1 MSRANERGE
10 KSRSRSLM
18 QAVVVATTTIKQAS
32 KVRSGTIQ
40 IKAIQVLQLV
50 NMAMKSPARTQL
62 ELSSP
67 HSAFGLGVCI

>member
-32 KVRSGTIQ
+32 KVLSGTIQ
-40 IKAIQVLQLV
+40 IKAIQVLQLI

-62 ELSSP
+62 ELSSLR
-67 HSAFGLGVCI
+67 SAFGLGVCI